1 MSDGHAAVGQVVG
14 TRLPDGSRP
23 KYVHLTYRKDGE
35 LGEAVVCRE
44 SGIQQVE
51 DTPSDTVRF
60 VRKGGRELRVDE
72 VVETEPVEPEV
83 ADA

>member
-1 MSDGHAAVGQVVG
+1 MSQTSSGHAAVGRVVG
-14 TRLPDGSRP
+14 TRCADGTRP
-23 KYVHLTYRKDGE
+23 KYVQLTYRKDGE
-35 LGEAVVCRE
+35 LREAIVCRE

-72 VVETEPVEPEV
+72 VVDTEPYT
-83 ADA
+83 DD